1 MRKQQPKVIF
11 LDAVGT
17 IFGDKD
23 SVGKV
28 YSQIAREFRVEVAA
42 NIIDRN
48 FFFHAL
54 KHPQHQHQGMLNS
67 KISLNG
73 NFNGGT
79 TFLIKLLKKQE

>member
-17 IFGDKD
+17 IFGVKD

-48 FFFHAL
+48 FFF
-54 KHPQHQHQGMLNS
+54 ML
-67 KISLNG
+67 
-73 NFNGGT
+73 
-79 TFLIKLLKKQE
+79 